1 MTTAAALADGLSGL
15 GLMLP
20 NEASGKLLAYV
31 DLLMKWNRT
40 YNLTAIREPERMV
53 SHHLIDSLSVLSHLP
68 EGSLVDVG
76 SGGGLPG
83 IPIAIA
89 QPQRRV
95 TLNDSNH
102 KKGAF
107 MQQAAIELGLA
118 NVDVHVGRAEGW
130 RPIQLFDGAIS
141 RAFAELADFI
151 MACRHLVR
159 PEGFFAAMK
168 GLHPHEEIAKV
179 PQGVRCD
186 SVTRLSV
193 PLVEGDRH
201 LVLCR
206 SDTRP

>member
-1 MTTAAALADGLSGL
+1 MTTSAALADGLRGL
-15 GLMLP
+15 GLRLP
-20 NEASGKLLAYV
+20 NEATGKLLAYV

-53 SHHLIDSLSVLSHLP
+53 SHHLIDSLAVLPHLP

-89 QPQRRV
+89 QPRRRV

-118 NVDVHVGRAEGW
+118 NVDVHVGRAEAW

-151 MACRHLVR
+151 AACRHLVR
-159 PEGFFAAMK
+159 PGGFFAAMK
-168 GLHPHEEIAKV
+168 GLHPHEEISKV

-186 SVTRLSV
+186 SVARLRV
-193 PLVEGDRH
+193 PLVDGDRH
-201 LVLCR
+201 LVVCR
-206 SDTRP
+206 SETPP